1 LRGDDATEN
10 KLDKFNLRLN
20 IGLEGN
26 PVINNF
32 TINLGSFCVK
42 KSYLW
47 GKIIMKIAVD
57 LYAS

>member
-32 TINLGSFCVK
+32 TINLLK